1 MIYLAIVSVLWAFSF
16 GLIGST
22 LSNVDAFFVAT
33 LRLSFATLVLLPFFR
48 PKLLGG
54 KNCFLLCIY
63 GSIQFGVMYTCY
75 MKAYQFLPSHLVALF
90 SIFTPMYVVFIHSIR
105 QHKFS
110 PRYLLAATF
119 SVIGAAII
127 KVQGTPSGDIW
138 LGFALMQV
146 AGISFAYGQIA
157 YRDWKRSHP
166 FIDDLAVFSMLTLGG
181 ALCAG
186 TFSLFFSNTEY
197 LVVSTAQWQAILY
210 LGCIASGLGFFLW
223 NKGATL
229 SNAGELA
236 AFNNA
241 VVPLAVI
248 VSLFIFKESQSLTLE
263 DLFRLLTG
271 GFFVVAAVIIAV
283 KKGSVSE

>member
-16 GLIGST
+16 GLIGSK

-33 LRLSFATLVLLPFFR
+33 MRLSFATLVLLPFFR

-63 GSIQFGVMYTCY
+63 GSIQFGLMYTCY

-105 QHKFS
+105 QYKFS

-146 AGISFAYGQIA
+146 AGISFAYGEIA

-166 FIDDLAVFSMLTLGG
+166 FIDDLSVFSMLTLGG

-186 TFSLFFSNTEY
+186 AFSLFFSNTEY
-197 LVVSTAQWQAILY
+197 LVVSATQWQAILY

-248 VSLFIFKESQSLTLE
+248 VSLFIFKESQSLVPE

-271 GFFVVAAVIIAV
+271 GFFVTTAVIIAV
-283 KKGSVSE
+283 KKRA

>member
-1 MIYLAIVSVLWAFSF
+1 MIYLVFVSVLWAFSF

-22 LSNVDAFFVAT
+22 LSNVDTFFVAT
-33 LRLSFATLVLLPFFR
+33 MRLSFATLVLLPFFR

-63 GSIQFGVMYTCY
+63 GSIQFGLMYTCY

-90 SIFTPMYVVFIHSIR
+90 SIFTPIYVVFIHSIR
-105 QHKFS
+105 QFKFS
-110 PRYLLAATF
+110 PWYLLAATF

-146 AGISFAYGQIA
+146 A
-157 YRDWKRSHP
+157 
-166 FIDDLAVFSMLTLGG
+166 
-181 ALCAG
+181 
-186 TFSLFFSNTEY
+186 
-197 LVVSTAQWQAILY
+197 VSATQWQAILY

-248 VSLFIFKESQSLTLE
+248 VSLFIFKESQSFALE

-271 GFFVVAAVIIAV
+271 GFFMVTAVIIAV
-283 KKGSVSE
+283 KKGSVSD

>member
-1 MIYLAIVSVLWAFSF
+1 MIYLAFVSVLWAFSF

-22 LSNVDAFFVAT
+22 LSNVDTFFVAT
-33 LRLSFATLVLLPFFR
+33 MRLCFATLVLLPFFR
-48 PKLLGG
+48 PKLLGV

-63 GSIQFGVMYTCY
+63 GSIQFGLMYTCY

-105 QHKFS
+105 QHEFS
-110 PRYLLAATF
+110 SRYLLAATF

-138 LGFALMQV
+138 IGFALMQV
-146 AGISFAYGQIA
+146 AGISFAYGQVA

-166 FIDDLAVFSMLTLGG
+166 SIDDLAVFSILTLGG

-186 TFSLFFSNTEY
+186 TFSLFFSHTEY
-197 LVVSTAQWQAILY
+197 LAVSSAQWQAIIY

-241 VVPLAVI
+241 VVPLAMI
-248 VSLFIFKESQSLTLE
+248 VSLFIFKESQSLVAE

-271 GFFVVAAVIIAV
+271 GFFVTTAVIIAV
-283 KKGSVSE
+283 KKRA

>member
-1 MIYLAIVSVLWAFSF
+1 MIYLALVSIIWALSF

-33 LRLSFATLVLLPFFR
+33 MRLSIATLVLLPFFR
-48 PKLLGG
+48 PKLLGV
-54 KNCFLLCIY
+54 KNCCLLCIY
-63 GSIQFGVMYTCY
+63 GSIQFGLMYTCY
-75 MKAYQFLPSHLVALF
+75 MKAYQYLPSHLVALF

-110 PRYLLAATF
+110 PRYLLAAIC

-127 KVQGTPSGDIW
+127 KVRGAPSGDIW

-157 YRDWKRSHP
+157 YRDWKRSHLS
-166 FIDDLAVFSMLTLGG
+166 IDDLAVFSMLTLGG
-181 ALCAG
+181 AISAG
-186 TFSLFFSNTEY
+186 VFSLFFSNTDN
-197 LVVSTAQWQAILY
+197 LAVSGAQWQAILY

-223 NKGATL
+223 NKGAALT
-229 SNAGELA
+229 NAGELA

-241 VVPLAVI
+241 VIPLAMI
-248 VSLFIFKESQSLTLE
+248 ASLFIFKESQSLVLE

-271 GFFVVAAVIIAV
+271 GFFVTTAVIIAV
-283 KKGSVSE
+283 KK

>member
-1 MIYLAIVSVLWAFSF
+1 MD
-16 GLIGST
+16 T
-22 LSNVDAFFVAT
+22 FFVAT
-33 LRLSFATLVLLPFFR
+33 MRLCFATLVLLPFFR

-63 GSIQFGVMYTCY
+63 GSIQFGLMYTCY

-105 QHKFS
+105 QHEFS
-110 PRYLLAATF
+110 SRYLLAATF

-138 LGFALMQV
+138 IGFALMQV
-146 AGISFAYGQIA
+146 AGISFAYGQVA

-166 FIDDLAVFSMLTLGG
+166 SIDDLAVFSILTLGG

-186 TFSLFFSNTEY
+186 TFSLFFSRTEY
-197 LVVSTAQWQAILY
+197 LAVSAAQWQAIIY

-248 VSLFIFKESQSLTLE
+248 VSLFIFKESQSLVPE

-271 GFFVVAAVIIAV
+271 GFFVTTAVIIAD
-283 KKGSVSE
+283 KKRA